1 MKKRVVRR
9 RLPAEGAF
17 SLVELLVALAV
28 ALTVAAGV
36 IQGLAGASRSGE
48 RLALLLQERQVARRT
63 LALLRSELGVSQ
75 SLQVGP
81 GAGVGAECTLGGRA
95 PVLQLQTNG
104 RRITYSVGN
113 PPSQIW
119 RGRVLMRCG
128 PAYGLSG
135 ELSDGA
141 AQNRVLIDGLAPE
154 GFQVDGD
161 AQGVLHL
168 RLDQAFRPR
177 GGSPVVIKTSTFV
190 GTPGF

>member
-9 RLPAEGAF
+9 RTPAEGAF

-48 RLALLLQERQVARRT
+48 RLVLLLRERQVARRT
-63 LALLRSELGVSQ
+63 LALLRSELMVSQ
-75 SLQVGP
+75 SWQVGP

-95 PVLQLQTNG
+95 PVLQLETNG
-104 RRITYSVGN
+104 RRITYSMGI

-119 RGRVLMRCG
+119 RGWVLMRCG

-135 ELSDGA
+135 ELSDGT
-141 AQNRVLIDGLAPE
+141 AQNRVLIDALAPE
-154 GFQVDGD
+154 GFQVNAD
-161 AQGVLHL
+161 ALGVLHL

-177 GGSPVVIKTSTFV
+177 GGSPVVINTSTLV
-190 GTPGF
+190 GTHGF

>member
-1 MKKRVVRR
+1 
-9 RLPAEGAF
+9 
-17 SLVELLVALAV
+17 
-28 ALTVAAGV
+28 
-36 IQGLAGASRSGE
+36 
-48 RLALLLQERQVARRT
+48 
-63 LALLRSELGVSQ
+63 
-75 SLQVGP
+75 
-81 GAGVGAECTLGGRA
+81 
-95 PVLQLQTNG
+95 
-104 RRITYSVGN
+104 
-113 PPSQIW
+113 
-119 RGRVLMRCG
+119 MRCG

-177 GGSPVVIKTSTFV
+177 SGSPVVIKTSTFV